1 MKLKTSLFNKA
12 VARRNLTG
20 HMGLWAG
27 CLFIWM
33 MILPL
38 NVYFQT
44 GSVIRFSNME
54 LLQAEELAEMKSSAM
69 IERVLWDNMEV
80 YLVLFAGIALVC
92 AIVSFSYLFTARNAN
107 MMHTYP
113 VNRKIGRAHV

>member
-1 MKLKTSLFNKA
+1 MKSKTSLFNKA

-27 CLFIWM
+27 CLFIWL

-54 LLQAEELAEMKSSAM
+54 LLQAEELAEMKSSPADKSAKYGRPQHTNTF
-69 IERVLWDNMEV
+69 IG
-80 YLVLFAGIALVC
+80 GI
-92 AIVSFSYLFTARNAN
+92 
-107 MMHTYP
+107 
-113 VNRKIGRAHV
+113 